1 MRNNIKLAL
10 FYILILGL
18 FSILLCTENS
28 IWFSASI
35 AMICTST
42 GVCIGQLIKKRK
54 RFHASTDKLWVLS
67 GLLSIIISLC
77 IYFLFDNNPNKVTY
91 ILLMNLVLALGSI
104 LYIYITREKT

>member
-67 GLLSIIISLC
+67 GL
-77 IYFLFDNNPNKVTY
+77 FLVTY

>member
-54 RFHASTDKLWVLS
+54 RFHAIM
-67 GLLSIIISLC
+67 GSIRTVFIIYHNFIMHL
-77 IYFLFDNNPNKVTY
+77 FLF
-91 ILLMNLVLALGSI
+91 
-104 LYIYITREKT
+104 

>member
-42 GVCIGQLIKKRK
+42 GVCIGQLIKK
-54 RFHASTDKLWVLS
+54 T
-67 GLLSIIISLC
+67 ISC
-77 IYFLFDNNPNKVTY
+77 
-91 ILLMNLVLALGSI
+91 
-104 LYIYITREKT
+104 

>member
-18 FSILLCTENS
+18 FSILLCTE
-28 IWFSASI
+28 I

-67 GLLSIIISLC
+67 GLFLLSIIISLC
-77 IYFLFDNNPNKVTY
+77 IYFFFDNNPNKVTY

>member
-67 GLLSIIISLC
+67 GLFLLSIIISLC
-77 IYFLFDNNPNKVTY
+77 IYFFFDNNPIK
-91 ILLMNLVLALGSI
+91 
-104 LYIYITREKT
+104 

>member
-54 RFHASTDKLWVLS
+54 RFHASTDKLWGFQASTEKSVRS
-67 GLLSIIISLC
+67 
-77 IYFLFDNNPNKVTY
+77 VT
-91 ILLMNLVLALGSI
+91 IHLPLATSAVCAI
-104 LYIYITREKT
+104 ETRLPRSSSRKI

>member
-28 IWFSASI
+28 IWFSAS
-35 AMICTST
+35 TST

-67 GLLSIIISLC
+67 GLFLLSIIISLC
-77 IYFLFDNNPNKVTY
+77 IYFFFDNNPNKVTY

>member
-67 GLLSIIISLC
+67 GL
-77 IYFLFDNNPNKVTY
+77 FFFFDNNPNKVTY

>member
-42 GVCIGQLIKKRK
+42 GVCIGQLI
-54 RFHASTDKLWVLS
+54 
-67 GLLSIIISLC
+67 IIYHNFIMHL
-77 IYFLFDNNPNKVTY
+77 FLF
-91 ILLMNLVLALGSI
+91 
-104 LYIYITREKT
+104 